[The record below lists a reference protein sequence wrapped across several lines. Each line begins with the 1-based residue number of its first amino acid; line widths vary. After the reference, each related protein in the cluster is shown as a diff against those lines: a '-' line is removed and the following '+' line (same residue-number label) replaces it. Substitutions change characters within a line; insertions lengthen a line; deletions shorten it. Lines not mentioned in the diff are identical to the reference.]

1 MWEYDYLFK
10 QDTIEK
16 NSLPDEWI
24 PRQISHERP
33 ISHESR
39 SARLPFAMRF
49 HAKYLSSIAN
59 QTVNSPLA
67 MRLILL
73 KISLYVFQL
82 KGKPNLEHLPII
94 QLLRRPSARR
104 KSTRDVFFS
113 PKQKHRSL
121 QRNLFMGSFN
131 LFSPEILV
139 RKEHLSG
146 IGKLKIILKF
156 KLILL

>member
-10 QDTIEK
+10 QELWK
-16 NSLPDEWI
+16 NSQPHVWI
-24 PRQISHERP
+24 PRQISREKP
-33 ISHESR
+33 ILHESR
-39 SARLPFAMRF
+39 G
-49 HAKYLSSIAN
+49 YLSLCDSTLN
-59 QTVNSPLA
+59 TSDREFTFSYA
-67 MRLILL
+67 MLL
-73 KISLYVFQL
+73 KISLLYVFQL

-94 QLLRRPSARR
+94 QLRRRPSARR
-104 KSTRDVFFS
+104 KSTRDVFYFS
-113 PKQKHRSL
+113 PKQKQKSTKEFIL
-121 QRNLFMGSFN
+121 AKVFMGSFS